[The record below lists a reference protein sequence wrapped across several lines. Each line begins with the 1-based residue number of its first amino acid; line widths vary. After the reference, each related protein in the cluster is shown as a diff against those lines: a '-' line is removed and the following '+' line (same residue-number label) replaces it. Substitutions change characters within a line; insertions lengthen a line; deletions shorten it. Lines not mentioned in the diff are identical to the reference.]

1 MHTFRLLMKRLLIAA
16 AIAAP
21 LSVLTGWPQAAA
33 DTDQALAR
41 KLRAAGT
48 ILPLET
54 IAAKAQAAK
63 PGELLEAEL
72 DHDHGRYIYEVE
84 ILDADG
90 QVWELK
96 LDAGTAQVLK
106 LERDD

>member
-1 MHTFRLLMKRLLIAA
+1 MQILRPNTRKLLIAGIMA
-16 AIAAP
+16 ALLP
-21 LSVLTGWPQAAA
+21 LFGWPQATA

-41 KLRAAGT
+41 QLRAAGT

-54 IAAKAQAAK
+54 IVAKAQAAK
-63 PGELLEAEL
+63 AGELLEAEL
-72 DHDHGRYIYEVE
+72 DHDHDHYIYEVE
-84 ILDADG
+84 ILDSAG

-96 LDAGTAQVLK
+96 LDAGTAELLK

>member
-1 MHTFRLLMKRLLIAA
+1 MQIIRSHTRKLLIAFMS
-16 AIAAP
+16 I
-21 LSVLTGWPQAAA
+21 LLTALFGWSQASA

-54 IAAKAQAAK
+54 IAAKA
-63 PGELLEAEL
+63 GELLEAEL
-72 DHDHGRYIYEVE
+72 DHEHGRYIYEVE
-84 ILDADG
+84 ILDSAG

-96 LDAGTAQVLK
+96 LDAGTAALLK

>member
-1 MHTFRLLMKRLLIAA
+1 MQIFRSNTRKLPIVLMSALLTALF
-16 AIAAP
+16 
-21 LSVLTGWPQAAA
+21 GWSHATA

-41 KLRAAGT
+41 KLRAAGI

-63 PGELLEAEL
+63 AGELLEAEL
-72 DHDHGRYIYEVE
+72 DHEHGRYIYEVE
-84 ILDADG
+84 ILDSAG

-96 LDAGTAQVLK
+96 LDAGTAALLE

>member
-1 MHTFRLLMKRLLIAA
+1 MQIIRSHTRKLLIAFMS
-16 AIAAP
+16 I
-21 LSVLTGWPQAAA
+21 LLTALFGWSQASA

-54 IAAKAQAAK
+54 IVAKAQAAK
-63 PGELLEAEL
+63 AGELLEAEL
-72 DHDHGRYIYEVE
+72 DHEHGRYIYEVE
-84 ILDADG
+84 ILDSAG

-96 LDAGTAQVLK
+96 LDAGTAALLK

>member
-54 IAAKAQAAK
+54 IAAKSTKSKSSMPTARCGSSSSTQA
-63 PGELLEAEL
+63 PP
-72 DHDHGRYIYEVE
+72 RY
-84 ILDADG
+84 
-90 QVWELK
+90 
-96 LDAGTAQVLK
+96 
-106 LERDD
+106 